1 MKGARLLRLYPRA
14 WRERYGDEFLEVI
27 GPGSVTLQQAID
39 IVSGAIDAWL
49 SSEVHTATRVTTAG
63 GGSVVRTMVCRKSD
77 NRHSTRDSLI
87 AAAIMLAL
95 TSAFAL
101 GGIVTKRE
109 GWTMA
114 STMLLNLSFVVP
126 FTLSMPF
133 WIMKG
138 QPWKAKV
145 VLIGTTLAFLV
156 VLSFLSA
163 I

>member
-1 MKGARLLRLYPRA
+1 MRADRLLRLYPRA
-14 WRERYGDEFLEVI
+14 WRDRYGEEFLEVV
-27 GPGSVTLQQAID
+27 GHDSVTLQQAID
-39 IVSGAIDAWL
+39 ILSGAIDAWL
-49 SSEVHTATRVTTAG
+49 STEVDRATRVTTAG
-63 GGSVVRTMVCRKSD
+63 GGSMVRTMVCRKSE
-77 NRHSTRDSLI
+77 NRYSTRDSLI
-87 AAAIMLAL
+87 AAAVMLVL

-101 GGIVTKRE
+101 SGIVAKRE

-138 QPWKAKV
+138 QPWKAKA

>member
-1 MKGARLLRLYPRA
+1 MKTDRLLRLYPRA
-14 WRERYGDEFLEVI
+14 WRDRYGEEFLEVVRHD
-27 GPGSVTLQQAID
+27 SVTPQQTID

-49 SSEVHTATRVTTAG
+49 STDVHTATRVAAAG
-63 GGSVVRTMVCRKSD
+63 GGSMVRTMVCRKSE
-77 NRHSTRDSLI
+77 NRYSTRDSLI
-87 AAAIMLAL
+87 AAAVMLTL
-95 TSAFAL
+95 TSLFAL
-101 GGIVTKRE
+101 SGIVAKRE

-138 QPWKAKV
+138 QPWKAKA

-156 VLSFLSA
+156 ALSFLSA